1 MKKYVLFLLVL
12 FIVFSSC
19 EDEEQRPINPLPAEL
34 SDAGWVVQASRP
46 VGQQNWKKFNYVS
59 IWAGSEYYTLE
70 QANGQISEGS
80 FNWYVDDGVQKLK
93 LQSNDGD
100 FDMEFEVVRYDQHH
114 LIARTD
120 WGGTY
125 EEWIFYNRQEN
136 IGGLV
141 VNQRTA
147 EPLQEALILVKSNDD
162 VNGQIRTDEFGYFG
176 MERYEFVGSGMNEV
190 NKLQILKTEFEDI
203 DEYIGF
209 GQFYFFEMQQ
219 GESGLNFATISGRVA
234 DEQTGEGIEGA
245 TVFFGDSEGV
255 VTSYDGAYEISV
267 PVSETE
273 LVALAEGYDPGSQSI
288 ELEGLQEYSLDF
300 VLPLSGVALGGGI
313 DVVGGGNATG
323 ATLSLLDENQQEAG
337 SMVVDVNGNFSM
349 EGVSDGLYV
358 VSPSLA
364 GMQFVPSQQFVQV
377 SGNDVSEIHFFAM
390 AEGKTGLGGRVTAWN
405 DEETPL
411 SGVEVTC
418 DGQSFTTGADG
429 YYLMELNSTGSLT
442 VKGEKEGHIDRY
454 KDVTIH
460 DGNLVEQDLSMA
472 TFDEGIQLT
481 ITGNVSANGEPVAD
495 AVVGVSNN
503 EETNT
508 DVNGDYSLT
517 ITVYNETIIQYVEL
531 FCEKPG
537 YSSESVLLSFY
548 PEVPASHDFWLMAE

>member
-1 MKKYVLFLLVL
+1 MFLLSL
-12 FIVFSSC
+12 FIVFSAC
-19 EDEEQRPINPLPAEL
+19 EDEEQRPINPLPSEL

-46 VGQQNWKKFNYVS
+46 VGQQSWKEFNYVS

-70 QANGQISEGS
+70 QADGLVSEGS

-93 LQSNDGD
+93 LQSNDRD
-100 FDMEFEVVRYDQHH
+100 FDMEFEVIRYDQHH

-125 EEWIFYNRQEN
+125 EEWIFYSRQEN
-136 IGGLV
+136 LGGLV
-141 VNQRTA
+141 VDQRTA
-147 EPLQEALILVKSNDD
+147 EPLQDVLILVKSHDD
-162 VNGQIRTDEFGYFG
+162 VNGQLRTDEFGYFG

-203 DEYIGF
+203 DEYVGF

-219 GESGLNFATISGRVA
+219 GESGLNFATISGRVT
-234 DEQTGEGIEGA
+234 DEKTGAGIPGA
-245 TVFFGDSEGV
+245 EVSFGEAGNV
-255 VTSYDGAYEISV
+255 VTDYDGYYEISV
-267 PVSETE
+267 PIDETE
-273 LVALAEGYDPGSQSI
+273 LAALAEGYDPVSQSVT
-288 ELEGLQEYSLDF
+288 LEGMQEYSLDF
-300 VLPLSGVALGGGI
+300 ILPLSGVVLGGGI

-349 EGVSDGLYV
+349 EGVPDGLYV

-377 SGNDVSEIHFFAM
+377 SGDDVSDIHFLAM
-390 AEGKTGLGGRVTAWN
+390 AEGKTGIGGQVTQWEN
-405 DEETPL
+405 DEVPL
-411 SGVEVTC
+411 SGVVVTC
-418 DGQSFTTGADG
+418 GDQTFTTGADG
-429 YYLMELNSTGSLT
+429 YYLMELNSAGSVT
-442 VKGEKEGHIDRY
+442 VKGEKEGRIDRY

-472 TFDEGIQLT
+472 TFDEGTQLT
-481 ITGNVSANGEPVAD
+481 ITGNVSANGEPVAN

-531 FCEKPG
+531 YCEKPG
-537 YSSESVLLSFY
+537 YSSESVFLSFY
-548 PEVPASHDFWLMAE
+548 PEIPASHDFWLKAE